1 MLTRWIWIK
10 IQKNVADDEAS
21 KFNTHLANIDTILK
35 KHVLSVQTQQN
46 KRTNL
51 FLTLHRISSKLMIIQ
66 WKIIFSIISRN
77 TFFKLFVYHDCII

>member
-1 MLTRWIWIK
+1 M
-10 IQKNVADDEAS
+10 ADDEAS

-35 KHVLSVQTQQN
+35 KHVPSVQTQQN

-51 FLTLHRISSKLMIIQ
+51 FLTLHRVSSKLMIIQ

-77 TFFKLFVYHDCII
+77 IFLSYLFIMIVLFVT